1 METKLRKCHCCYYNT
16 LPDYEFEIC
25 EVCGWQQDDIQE
37 DDPNFEG
44 GANKLSLN
52 QYRAKW
58 LKEHHREEPNDEQ
71 LGGTQ

>member
-1 METKLRKCHCCYYNT
+1 MDEVKKMVCKCCGFRTVEYYF
-16 LPDYEFEIC
+16 DIC

-71 LGGTQ
+71 LGGK